1 MVGWINDVFACTE
14 DDDGIYAEPGEEIL
28 IDTPAGQATAQALP
42 SSLTKASLW
51 NLLQPFVSAGMGFF
65 IFEPTCAAAR
75 EGTCLAA

>member
-1 MVGWINDVFACTE
+1 V
-14 DDDGIYAEPGEEIL
+14 GIYADPGEEIL

-65 IFEPTCAAAR
+65 TFEPTCARAP

>member
-1 MVGWINDVFACTE
+1 MVGWINDMFACTE